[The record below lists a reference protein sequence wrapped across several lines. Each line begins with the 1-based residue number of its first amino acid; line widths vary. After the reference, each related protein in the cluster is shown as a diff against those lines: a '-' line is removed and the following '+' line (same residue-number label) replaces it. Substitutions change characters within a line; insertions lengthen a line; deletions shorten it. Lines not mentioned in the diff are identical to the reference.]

1 MAEVASSLPSSAH
14 GVTEPYGLI
23 RLALSE
29 RVFVKLR
36 GDRELT
42 GLLHAYDGHM
52 NMILGDVRETIYV
65 VDPAD
70 ESVQVR
76 SRVPRVSPRV
86 SLSRSLLSLLHLTW
100 AGEVTRP

>member
-1 MAEVASSLPSSAH
+1 MTDVASLPTQS
-14 GVTEPYGLI
+14 VTEPFGLI

-52 NMILGDVRETIYV
+52 NMILGDVHETIYAV
-65 VDPAD
+65 NPAD
-70 ESVQVR
+70 ASVQVR
-76 SRVPRVSPRV
+76 V
-86 SLSRSLLSLLHLTW
+86 H
-100 AGEVTRP
+100 RPPPCC

>member
-1 MAEVASSLPSSAH
+1 MTDVSTAPAAH
-14 GVTEPYGLI
+14 GVTEPFGLI

-29 RVFVKLR
+29 RVFIKLR
-36 GDRELT
+36 GDRELS

-65 VDPAD
+65 VNPAD

-76 SRVPRVSPRV
+76 ASWS
-86 SLSRSLLSLLHLTW
+86 
-100 AGEVTRP
+100 